1 MRVDAL
7 HLQGW
12 RNYGTQAL
20 TFDPSCNVIYGEN
33 AQGKTNLLEA
43 IVYLSCGKSPRAHGD
58 KELIGF
64 DMQEAALLGDIFSR
78 QREFVTDIRLFR
90 GKRRKM
96 TVNGVPAKNSAA
108 LSDVLHTVFFAP
120 EDLFLIRA
128 GAAERRRFMDLSLCQ
143 LRPRYAEA
151 LSQYSR
157 LYEHKTRILRDSEDK
172 PELLDLL
179 PEFNEGLC
187 RSGAVLVGYRA
198 RFCAVLAEYAR
209 QAHYECSGEREEL
222 TLTYQTVRTVADPL
236 GSQADIYAAL
246 AAHMESHQAA
256 ERASKLCLSGAH
268 KDDIEVLVN
277 GRSARQ
283 FCSQGQVRTAALSLK
298 LAEREIHK
306 NAMGEYPVMLL
317 DDVLSELDPRR
328 QEYVLN
334 RISGGQVFPCA
345 GRGGTVMAYLHIGM
359 NVMVEDRR
367 VIGIFDL
374 DNTSTSKKT
383 REFLQGAEQEG
394 VVQSACEDIP
404 RSFVV
409 CDHPYHRQIVYLSQI
424 NSRTLGKRVQGKGE

>member
-187 RSGAVLVGYRA
+187 RSGAVLIGYRA
-198 RFCAVLAEYAR
+198 RFCAALAEYAR

-328 QEYVLN
+328 Q
-334 RISGGQVFPCA
+334 
-345 GRGGTVMAYLHIGM
+345 AYLHIGM

>member
-1 MRVDAL
+1 
-7 HLQGW
+7 
-12 RNYGTQAL
+12 
-20 TFDPSCNVIYGEN
+20 
-33 AQGKTNLLEA
+33 
-43 IVYLSCGKSPRAHGD
+43 
-58 KELIGF
+58 
-64 DMQEAALLGDIFSR
+64 
-78 QREFVTDIRLFR
+78 
-90 GKRRKM
+90 M
-96 TVNGVPAKNSAA
+96 TVNGVAAKSAAA

-128 GAAERRRFMDLSLCQ
+128 GAAERRRFMDASLCQ

-151 LSQYSR
+151 LAQYGR
-157 LYEHKTRILRDSEDK
+157 LYEHKTRILRDSEEK
-172 PELLDLL
+172 PELLELL

-198 RFCAVLAEYAR
+198 RFCSALAEYAR

-222 TLTYQTVRTVADPL
+222 ALTYRTVGTVEDPL
-236 GSQADIYAAL
+236 GGQESIYLAL
-246 AAHMESHQAA
+246 RKHMEEHQTA
-256 ERASKLCLSGAH
+256 ERASRLCLSGAH

-334 RISGGQVFPCA
+334 RISGGQVFITCCENDRLDA
-345 GRGGTVMAYLHIGM
+345 LLKGRVFHIRGGEVL
-359 NVMVEDRR
+359 
-367 VIGIFDL
+367 
-374 DNTSTSKKT
+374 
-383 REFLQGAEQEG
+383 
-394 VVQSACEDIP
+394 
-404 RSFVV
+404 
-409 CDHPYHRQIVYLSQI
+409 
-424 NSRTLGKRVQGKGE
+424 

>member
-1 MRVDAL
+1 M
-7 HLQGW
+7 
-12 RNYGTQAL
+12 
-20 TFDPSCNVIYGEN
+20 
-33 AQGKTNLLEA
+33 
-43 IVYLSCGKSPRAHGD
+43 
-58 KELIGF
+58 
-64 DMQEAALLGDIFSR
+64 
-78 QREFVTDIRLFR
+78 
-90 GKRRKM
+90 
-96 TVNGVPAKNSAA
+96 PAKNSAA

-328 QEYVLN
+328 RKRPAGHAAQRQGV
-334 RISGGQVFPCA
+334 PCA